1 MLHSGWL
8 EVRFDLFAISNNQ
21 LKYEI
26 QVIPGYINVIT
37 WLRSIITWTYISEKH
52 DN

>member
-8 EVRFDLFAISNNQ
+8 EVGFDLFAISNNQ

-26 QVIPGYINVIT
+26 QVMECPIDCIA
-37 WLRSIITWTYISEKH
+37 
-52 DN
+52 